1 MLLEDAGTAGV
12 VCLIAAT
19 IGLPMQVALGALLA
33 LRRPIAFPIPLL
45 LPFLLLLLGLRG
57 SLMSWEEALLAV
69 KSGEDPTWAPFFAI
83 DDRARA
89 AAPLVVGGSVALLML
104 FPVVTGA
111 ALAGARRT
119 ANEPHE
125 AAWRIVLPTIAGV
138 AAMLGGGIA
147 AAGGPLSSTDDL
159 GVWSAAT
166 IAAVGLAVVGL
177 AAAVASARAHA
188 PIATTALVGVGCV
201 IVAAVAAPMVT
212 WALVERRVSGG
223 LGGFV
228 DPFAIPGEVAARTAV
243 ASTVV
248 PFVILGGVVTL
259 GGLLP
264 ALLLRR
270 WERLLARD
278 GLGVLA
284 ALLAL
289 AGLVVVAG
297 WSGARRHA
305 LARFAGDHAAAVLDA
320 GPPFDVPRLALV
332 PPRVF
337 VASAVGARWIALR
350 ERGGLDVMP
359 MRDGLEGAGV
369 TIQRDD
375 GLILDPSQSML
386 DLYLL
391 LADSAAGRVQLVGC
405 GARTPALLARVT
417 RDPLLAAGRCGAF
430 PLELRVTEPPTSPRT
445 IILLKD
451 GWVDE
456 GGDVLRLADAVPFAG
471 RDVLLRAQ
479 ADATVA
485 DLVGALSYL
494 RDASRVWLAW
504 GVDID
509 GEDIAIGVNP
519 GRWG

>member
-1 MLLEDAGTAGV
+1 M
-12 VCLIAAT
+12 
-19 IGLPMQVALGALLA
+19 
-33 LRRPIAFPIPLL
+33 
-45 LPFLLLLLGLRG
+45 
-57 SLMSWEEALLAV
+57 
-69 KSGEDPTWAPFFAI
+69 
-83 DDRARA
+83 
-89 AAPLVVGGSVALLML
+89 
-104 FPVVTGA
+104 
-111 ALAGARRT
+111 
-119 ANEPHE
+119 
-125 AAWRIVLPTIAGV
+125 
-138 AAMLGGGIA
+138 
-147 AAGGPLSSTDDL
+147 
-159 GVWSAAT
+159 
-166 IAAVGLAVVGL
+166 
-177 AAAVASARAHA
+177 
-188 PIATTALVGVGCV
+188 
-201 IVAAVAAPMVT
+201 
-212 WALVERRVSGG
+212 
-223 LGGFV
+223 
-228 DPFAIPGEVAARTAV
+228 
-243 ASTVV
+243 
-248 PFVILGGVVTL
+248 
-259 GGLLP
+259 
-264 ALLLRR
+264 
-270 WERLLARD
+270 
-278 GLGVLA
+278 
-284 ALLAL
+284 
-289 AGLVVVAG
+289 
-297 WSGARRHA
+297 
-305 LARFAGDHAAAVLDA
+305 
-320 GPPFDVPRLALV
+320 
-332 PPRVF
+332 
-337 VASAVGARWIALR
+337 R

-456 GGDVLRLADAVPFAG
+456 DGDVLRLADAVPFAG